1 MEQLTQY
8 ANSLEELLK
17 RDVRYPLQAYG
28 FMLNALHYALGR
40 LEKPRHMTG
49 QELAEGFR
57 QYAVEQFGPMAMTV
71 MEAWNLRST
80 EDLGSLVFNLI
91 DVGLLTK
98 TPEDRPED
106 FYQVYSF
113 QEAFGGPYQY
123 LPE

>member
-8 ANSLEELLK
+8 AKSLEELLK

-28 FMLNALHYALGR
+28 FMLSALNDTLSR
-40 LEKPRHMTG
+40 LEKPRHVTG

-57 QYAVEQFGPMAMTV
+57 RYAVRQFGPMAMTV

-91 DVGLLTK
+91 EVGLLTK

-106 FYQVYSF
+106 FHQVYSF